1 MWTRRTKSAIG
12 CASAALAPSVS
23 PPRKVLRRWV
33 GAEEENIL
41 FPPPPP
47 LPLFPP
53 SSTCSNRSRTFL
65 GNKLETTEKE
75 GKERKKMR
83 KQIALEKEDC

>member
-12 CASAALAPSVS
+12 CASAAFAPSVS
-23 PPRKVLRRWV
+23 PPKKVLRRWV

-41 FPPPPP
+41 FPPPP

-75 GKERKKMR
+75 GKRMMR
-83 KQIALEKEDC
+83 KQIALEKKTDT